1 MASMPHRA
9 MIAEGAGTS
18 LAQVAQL
25 LLVFNSDKFSVL
37 IQYRNREN
45 KLNVKRVTRLSGIT
59 EKARIIVAAHAMMA
73 VVATLA
79 AGFALLLWVFVRH
92 ALRNARQDAE
102 SAQKLGLLASALR
115 RSVGRRA

>member
-1 MASMPHRA
+1 VVDAATPPERKSKP
-9 MIAEGAGTS
+9 
-18 LAQVAQL
+18 
-25 LLVFNSDKFSVL
+25 
-37 IQYRNREN
+37 
-45 KLNVKRVTRLSGIT
+45 KR
-59 EKARIIVAAHAMMA
+59 AMMA